1 MRYAPYI
8 AAAVIV
14 GLLCVFTSTRGQV
27 GRAYA
32 DPATRPSNTP
42 PAPMVDTTA
51 MRALTAEAQG
61 YPRIGADVEI
71 GLAPSAAVP
80 APFNNAGRKCHGRLL
95 AFDADWVGIQAREY
109 DVKVWLPRESIGYVA
124 EIPGTGNH

>member
-8 AAAVIV
+8 AAALIV
-14 GLLCVFTSTRGQV
+14 GMLCVFSVTRAQT
-27 GRAYA
+27 GRVYA
-32 DPATRPSNTP
+32 DSATQPSHAN
-42 PAPMVDTTA
+42 APMVDTTA

-61 YPRIGADVEI
+61 YPRIGADVEV
-71 GLAPSAAVP
+71 GLAPNAAVP

-95 AFDADWVGIQAREY
+95 AFDADWVGLQAREY
-109 DVKVWLPRESIGYVA
+109 DVKVWLPRESVGYVA